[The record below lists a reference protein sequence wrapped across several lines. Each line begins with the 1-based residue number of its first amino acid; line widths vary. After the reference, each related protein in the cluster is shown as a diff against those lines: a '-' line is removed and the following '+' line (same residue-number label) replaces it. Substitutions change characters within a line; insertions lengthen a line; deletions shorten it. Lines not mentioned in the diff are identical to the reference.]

1 MNIIAQRHKIIPLLG
16 VHNHRFIT
24 ALKQMA
30 AQAMKAIEAHRPG
43 RLEPTHPSHKVRL
56 RRFNQQVIMVTHKHE
71 RMQPPPRP
79 LARLFQRSY
88 EGGAILVGL
97 HDWFAA
103 IATIKHMINRTGEL
117 DSTLASHCSKLLRR
131 PDRRPFKNS
140 ENHRLTPSVPPRL
153 TTSVHHA
160 MTTNNNGKVKELEIP
175 VYSILKYY

>member
-1 MNIIAQRHKIIPLLG
+1 
-16 VHNHRFIT
+16 
-24 ALKQMA
+24 
-30 AQAMKAIEAHRPG
+30 MKETT
-43 RLEPTHPSHKVRL
+43 L
-56 RRFNQQVIMVTHKHE
+56 NQQMIMVTHEHE
-71 RMQPPPRP
+71 GMEPPPRP

-140 ENHRLTPSVPPRL
+140 ENHRLTPSVFLDVHTDRHNFCVIK
-153 TTSVHHA
+153 SVAHA
-160 MTTNNNGKVKELEIP
+160 RR
-175 VYSILKYY
+175 